1 MAAAHGVSYQQV
13 VLAWEMARGDHM
25 FVLPGTH
32 RKETFLDSLA
42 SDQLV
47 LTQEE
52 LDYLG

>member
-1 MAAAHGVSYQQV
+1 MLVYNTQ
-13 VLAWEMARGDHM
+13 
-25 FVLPGTH
+25 TH